1 MTGRHGRYHRL
12 VFLFLVALFIVIPLI
27 EIAVIIQ
34 VGQWLGV
41 VNTIGL
47 LLLISVVGAWLVKRQ
62 GLGVWRRI
70 RDQQQAGQ
78 VPAAAVFDGALILV
92 AGVLLLFPGFVTD
105 AFGLLLLL
113 PPVRAGVRA
122 LLRRRFTRR
131 VQVVRSVR
139 TATWSRSERPWASSP
154 PPEPPRSIPP
164 RQ

>member
-1 MTGRHGRYHRL
+1 
-12 VFLFLVALFIVIPLI
+12 VVLFLVALFIVVPLI

-47 LLLISVVGAWLVKRQ
+47 LLLVSVVGAWLVKRQ
-62 GLGVWRRI
+62 GLGVLRRI

-78 VPAAAVFDGALILV
+78 VPAVAVFDGALILV

-105 AFGLLLLL
+105 VFGLLLLV

-122 LLRRRFTRR
+122 YLRRRFRAR
-131 VQVVRSVR
+131 VRVVRSVR
-139 TATWSRSERPWASSP
+139 TATWSQSGRPPYPSSR
-154 PPEPPRSIPP
+154 PPEPPPSIPP
-164 RQ
+164 GQ

>member
-1 MTGRHGRYHRL
+1 VL
-12 VFLFLVALFIVIPLI
+12 LFLVAVFIVVPLI

-34 VGQWLGV
+34 VGHWLGV

-47 LLLISVVGAWLVKRQ
+47 LLLISVFGAWLVKRQ

-70 RDQQQAGQ
+70 RDQQRAGQ

-122 LLRRRFTRR
+122 FLRRRFMRR

-139 TATWSRSERPWASSP
+139 TATWSQTERPWYPSSR

>member
-1 MTGRHGRYHRL
+1 
-12 VFLFLVALFIVIPLI
+12 VVLFLVALFIVIPLV

-34 VGQWLGV
+34 VGDWLGI

-47 LLLISVVGAWLVKRQ
+47 LILVSVAGAWLVKRQ
-62 GLGVWRRI
+62 GLGVLRRI
-70 RDQQQAGQ
+70 GEQRQAGQ

-92 AGVLLLFPGFVTD
+92 AGALLLFPGFVTD
-105 AFGLLLLL
+105 VFGLLLLL

-122 LLRRRFTRR
+122 FLRRRYMRR

-139 TATWSRSERPWASSP
+139 TATWSQSGRPPDPPYP
-154 PPEPPRSIPP
+154 PPEPPRSLPP

>member
-1 MTGRHGRYHRL
+1 M
-12 VFLFLVALFIVIPLI
+12 FLVALFIVIPLV

-34 VGQWLGV
+34 VGDWLGI

-47 LLLISVVGAWLVKRQ
+47 LILVSVVGAWLVKQQ
-62 GLGVWRRI
+62 GLGVLRRI

-78 VPAAAVFDGALILV
+78 VPAAAVFDAALILV
-92 AGVLLLFPGFVTD
+92 AGALLLFPGFVTD
-105 AFGLLLLL
+105 AVGLLLLL

-122 LLRRRFTRR
+122 FLRRRFTRR

-139 TATWSRSERPWASSP
+139 TATWSQSNPPSSP
-154 PPEPPRSIPP
+154 SQDRPPSPPEPPRSLPP

>member
-1 MTGRHGRYHRL
+1 
-12 VFLFLVALFIVIPLI
+12 VFLFLVALFIVVPLI

-47 LLLISVVGAWLVKRQ
+47 LLLVSVVGAWLVKRQ
-62 GLGVWRRI
+62 GLGVLRRI

-92 AGVLLLFPGFVTD
+92 AGALLLFPGFVTD
-105 AFGLLLLL
+105 AMGLLLLL
-113 PPVRAGVRA
+113 PPVRTGVRA

-139 TATWSRSERPWASSP
+139 TATWRTDRPSYPSSS

-164 RQ
+164 GQ

>member
-1 MTGRHGRYHRL
+1 M
-12 VFLFLVALFIVIPLI
+12 VLFLVALFIVIPLV

-34 VGQWLGV
+34 VGDWLGI

-47 LLLISVVGAWLVKRQ
+47 LLLVSVVGAWLVKRQ
-62 GLGVWRRI
+62 GLGVLRRI
-70 RDQQQAGQ
+70 REQQHAGQ

-92 AGVLLLFPGFVTD
+92 AGALLLFPGFVTD
-105 AFGLLLLL
+105 ALGLLLLL

-122 LLRRRFTRR
+122 FLRRRFVRR

-139 TATWSRSERPWASSP
+139 TATWSDSGRPPYP
-154 PPEPPRSIPP
+154 PPEPPRSLPP

>member
-1 MTGRHGRYHRL
+1 M
-12 VFLFLVALFIVIPLI
+12 LFLVALLIVIPLV

-34 VGQWLGV
+34 VGDWLGI

-47 LLLISVVGAWLVKRQ
+47 LILVSVVGAYLVKRQ
-62 GLGVWRRI
+62 GLGVLRRI
-70 RDQQQAGQ
+70 GEQRQAGQ

-92 AGVLLLFPGFVTD
+92 AGMLLLFPGFVTD
-105 AFGLLLLL
+105 VLGLLLLL

-122 LLRRRFTRR
+122 FLRRRFARR

-139 TATWSRSERPWASSP
+139 TATWSGPQRPYQ
-154 PPEPPRSIPP
+154 PPEPPRSLPP

>member
-1 MTGRHGRYHRL
+1 M
-12 VFLFLVALFIVIPLI
+12 FLVAVFIVIPLV

-34 VGQWLGV
+34 VGDWLGI

-47 LLLISVVGAWLVKRQ
+47 LLLVSVVGAWLVKRQ
-62 GLGVWRRI
+62 GLGVLRRI
-70 RDQQQAGQ
+70 RLQQQAGQ
-78 VPAAAVFDGALILV
+78 VPAAAVFDGALILI
-92 AGVLLLFPGFVTD
+92 AGALLLFPGFVTD

-122 LLRRRFTRR
+122 LLRRRFMRR

-139 TATWSRSERPWASSP
+139 TATWSDSGRPPYPPYP
-154 PPEPPRSIPP
+154 PPEPPRSLPP

>member
-1 MTGRHGRYHRL
+1 M
-12 VFLFLVALFIVIPLI
+12 FLFLVALFIVIPLI

-47 LLLISVVGAWLVKRQ
+47 LLLVSVVGAWLVKRQ
-62 GLGVWRRI
+62 GLGVLRRI

-92 AGVLLLFPGFVTD
+92 AGVLLVFPGFVTD
-105 AFGLLLLL
+105 AMGLLLLL

-122 LLRRRFTRR
+122 FLRRRFTRR

-139 TATWSRSERPWASSP
+139 TATWSQADRPPYPSSRP
-154 PPEPPRSIPP
+154 SEPPGSIPP
-164 RQ
+164 GQ

>member
-1 MTGRHGRYHRL
+1 
-12 VFLFLVALFIVIPLI
+12 VVLFLVALFIVVPLV

-34 VGQWLGV
+34 VGDWLGL

-47 LLLISVVGAWLVKRQ
+47 LILVSVAGAWLVKRQ
-62 GLGVWRRI
+62 GLGVLRRI
-70 RDQQQAGQ
+70 GEQRQAGQ

-92 AGVLLLFPGFVTD
+92 AGALLLFPGFVTD
-105 AFGLLLLL
+105 VFGLLLLL

-122 LLRRRFTRR
+122 FLRRRYMRR

-139 TATWSRSERPWASSP
+139 TATWSQSGRPPEPPYP
-154 PPEPPRSIPP
+154 PPEPPRSLPP